1 MSAAMADRSRH
12 PTLPE
17 GLIPMIAI
25 RASRAVAA
33 LRTVCRLAPCLVAGA
48 FAVAAHAASTVP
60 PSPTQST
67 DLLLGLFVN
76 GDLSKGQQ
84 YNDAMRG
91 VSGGAQQVDLE
102 TYATL
107 RAQNPRLLAER
118 ITETMPE
125 ARREAMAE
133 PLRRLLSAVADA
145 IGRSRC
151 RTMGETRELDPAN
164 DEQWIAKVG
173 YTCEIANLAPVME
186 RLRVTLP
193 RQQITSE
200 KAAEA
205 AAVNRMSRL
214 ADMIPSAPIEL
225 PVSGTLELQ
234 GSDMTG
240 WRAPAAGDM
249 IDVVSRPILDAVG
262 IPAEMK
268 GQ

>member
-1 MSAAMADRSRH
+1 
-12 PTLPE
+12 
-17 GLIPMIAI
+17 MIVI
-25 RASRAVAA
+25 RALRAVAA
-33 LRTVCRLAPCLVAGA
+33 RRTVHLAVRRFALCLTAGA
-48 FAVAAHAASTVP
+48 VACSVAAAAHAASPSPLP
-60 PSPTQST
+60 PSPTDST
-67 DLLLGLFVN
+67 ALLLGLFVN
-76 GDLSKGQQ
+76 GDLSKGQR
-84 YNDAMRG
+84 YNEAMRG
-91 VSGGAQQVDLE
+91 VSGGEQQIDLE

-133 PLRRLLSAVADA
+133 PLRRLLSAVSDA

-151 RTMGETRELDPAN
+151 RTTGETRALDPAN

-173 YTCEIANLAPVME
+173 YTCEVANLAPVME

-193 RQQITSE
+193 RQQITTE

-205 AAVNRMSRL
+205 AAVNRLSRL
-214 ADMIPSAPIEL
+214 ADMLPSAPIEL

-234 GSDMTG
+234 GSDMAG

-249 IDVVSRPILDAVG
+249 IDVVSRPVLEAIG
-262 IPAEMK
+262 IPTEMK